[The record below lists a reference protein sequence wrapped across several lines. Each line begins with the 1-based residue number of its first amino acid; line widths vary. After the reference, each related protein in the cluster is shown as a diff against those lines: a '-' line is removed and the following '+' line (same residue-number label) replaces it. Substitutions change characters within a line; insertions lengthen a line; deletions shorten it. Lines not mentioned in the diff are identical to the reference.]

1 MWFVVGRL
9 RYFCIRIRYIT
20 FNVVSGEVSERG
32 GLPDPVIGT
41 MYSSTTLREVT
52 VVDGVQLI
60 IASPPAR
67 DHWNADGSAH
77 MWRPSPSYSACTFIF
92 EAVVTRRGSRCS
104 LHKSRPPAR
113 FRRAL
118 RPVLARCRSLHVR
131 VTDPM
136 DARRRFYFGKIQI
149 WNGWYSRVVSELR
162 RLTPFLELVCA
173 CAATA
178 LPVLSEQPS
187 RRVARHPHV
196 AAVSRRA
203 ASNPIT
209 KRWRDALSLGWILL
223 TCNR

>member
-1 MWFVVGRL
+1 
-9 RYFCIRIRYIT
+9 
-20 FNVVSGEVSERG
+20 
-32 GLPDPVIGT
+32 

-67 DHWNADGSAH
+67 DHWNDDGRAH
-77 MWRPSPSYSACTFIF
+77 MWRPSASYSACTFIF

-104 LHKSRPPAR
+104 LHKSRPPASPQPR
-113 FRRAL
+113 LRRAL
-118 RPVLARCRSLHVR
+118 RPVPARCRSLHVR

-173 CAATA
+173 CAPSA
-178 LPVLSEQPS
+178 LPVLSELPS

-196 AAVSRRA
+196 TADCRVVLPLPS
-203 ASNPIT
+203 T
-209 KRWRDALSLGWILL
+209 KRWRHLQNDHCTLYVIAS
-223 TCNR
+223 C